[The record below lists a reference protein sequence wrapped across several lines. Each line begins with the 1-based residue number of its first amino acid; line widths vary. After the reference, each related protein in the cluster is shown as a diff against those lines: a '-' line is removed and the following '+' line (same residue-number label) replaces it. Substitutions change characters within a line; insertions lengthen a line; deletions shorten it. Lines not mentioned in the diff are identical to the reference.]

1 MSLSTALCFLLN
13 QKSIFRHHQS
23 GITGLLCTSNGLS
36 LVSSDEDGDL
46 CLSDASQKYRLQ
58 KSIGKALKPIERGTS
73 PLSMSA
79 DGKYLVYVGP
89 TEYLVTIVETITLNQ
104 ILRIDVSSCTYM
116 SDDQRTITSSECALF
131 ARFTPDRY
139 LLVATKTC
147 KLLKFDSYSGRL
159 ITIVR

>member
-1 MSLSTALCFLLN
+1 M
-13 QKSIFRHHQS
+13 
-23 GITGLLCTSNGLS
+23 
-36 LVSSDEDGDL
+36 SSDEDGDL
-46 CLSDASQKYRLQ
+46 CLSDASQKYQLQ
-58 KSIGKALKPIERGTS
+58 KSIGKVVKSISGGS
-73 PLSMSA
+73 SSLSISA
-79 DGKYLVYVGP
+79 DGKYIAYIGP

-104 ILRIDVSSCTYM
+104 ILRIDLSTCTYM
-116 SDDQRTITSSECALF
+116 SDDQRVITSSESALF